1 MKKTLLTIVLTV
13 LACSL
18 VMGATLALLIDKTGT
33 IQNTFVAGDINITL
47 EETKGTEVSTNV
59 RSFKMIPGSTIEK
72 DPVVTVEKD
81 SEACYLFVYVV
92 PSTNFDTYMT
102 YTMADGWKPVDEVN
116 YSGLYYREVGTVGST
131 IAADISFSVL
141 KDNKVKVI
149 DTLTKDQLEAAKTT
163 APTISFMAFAV
174 QRENVADVAT
184 AVEAIKGFINSGS

>member
-47 EETKGTEVSTNV
+47 TEEEGTLDADDNSI
-59 RSFKMIPGSTIEK
+59 RYFKMIPGSTIPK
-72 DPVVTVEKD
+72 DPTVTVKAG

-102 YTMADGWKPVDEVN
+102 YEMAEGWTAVDEDN
-116 YSGLYYREVGTVGST
+116 YPDLYYRTVGTVET
-131 IAADISFSVL
+131 TDISFSVL
-141 KDNKVKVI
+141 KGDQVEVI
-149 DTLTKDQLEAAKTT
+149 ETLTKDQLTAAKTNV
-163 APTISFMAFAV
+163 PTISFMAFAV
-174 QRENVADVAT
+174 QLENVEDVAD
-184 AVEAIKGFINSGS
+184 AVAAFESSINSGS

>member
-47 EETKGTEVSTNV
+47 TETKGTPDTNNDSI
-59 RSFKMIPGSTIEK
+59 RSFKMIPGSTIPK
-72 DPVVTVEKD
+72 DPTVTVLEG
-81 SEACYLFVYVV
+81 SEACYLFVQVV
-92 PSTNFDTYMT
+92 EGGNFDDYMT
-102 YTMADGWKPVDEVN
+102 YTMAEGWTAVDEDN
-116 YSGLYYREVGTVGST
+116 YPDLYYRTVGTVET
-131 IAADISFSVL
+131 TDISFSVL
-141 KDNKVKVI
+141 KGDQVKVI
-149 DTLTKDQLEAAKTT
+149 DTLTKDQVEAAKTT

-184 AVEAIKGFINSGS
+184 AVNAIKNYINSGS